1 MRGFTDTMPQLR
13 FIPLSLIDAP
23 PMPARVAMDDGKLL
37 ELMESMKR
45 DGQLQPIG
53 VYGVGERFEIS
64 YGHRR
69 FEAAKRIG
77 WIEMQALLFAPDEF
91 AADAAKLA
99 ENIYREDLSAAEEA
113 LLFAEA
119 QTAYK
124 LDEAGLCER
133 FHVERNYL
141 ADRFKLLRDDARVFD
156 AVLQRQINFSVARE
170 LNKCPDEEHRRYL
183 LTIAVECGYPARVIA
198 DMVRQ
203 WRVSH
208 APQGP
213 PTPPAEPTAE
223 VNAPSPHRV
232 CCILCG
238 GDRDTYNLININIH
252 RWEWERIEKL
262 IREGDRAQAEA

>member
-1 MRGFTDTMPQLR
+1 LSPTLR
-13 FIPLSLIDAP
+13 ALPLSLIDAP
-23 PMPARVAMDDGKLL
+23 PMPARVAMDDGKLQ
-37 ELMESMKR
+37 ELMQSMKR

-53 VYGVGERFEIS
+53 VYQVGERFVIS

-77 WIEMQALLFAPDEF
+77 WVELHALIFAEGEF

-99 ENIYREDLSAAEEA
+99 ENIYREDLSAGEEA

-119 QTAYK
+119 QELYK
-124 LDEAGLCER
+124 LDEAGLCDR
-133 FHVERNYL
+133 FHVSADYL
-141 ADRFKLLRDDARVFD
+141 ADRLRLLSGDQRVFES
-156 AVLQRQINFSVARE
+156 VLKREINFSVARE

-183 LTIAVECGYPARVIA
+183 LTVAETCGYPARVIA

-213 PTPPAEPTAE
+213 PTPPVEPAAE

-238 GDRDTYNLININIH
+238 GDRDPYNLININIH
-252 RWEWERIEKL
+252 RWEWERIENA
-262 IREGDRAQAEA
+262 IRDQDRAQVDNRGV